1 MKNNI
6 IHVFGSLVIFVAL
19 VFMVPASSSGQDTQP
34 GDTTAVMG
42 QTDDSSSFQDSVQYD
57 DMDPIFYEAEEDEP
71 AVAQKSKGMSTATIA
86 GIIIVI
92 LGIIIVLIK
101 KFTGKKSS

>member
-6 IHVFGSLVIFVAL
+6 IHVFGALAIFIAL
-19 VFMVPASSSGQDTQP
+19 VLMAPVSSSGQDTQA
-34 GDTTAVMG
+34 GDTTAVID

-71 AVAQKSKGMSTATIA
+71 TVAQKSKGMSTATIA
-86 GIIIVI
+86 GIIIVV

-101 KFTGKKSS
+101 KFTAK

>member
-6 IHVFGSLVIFVAL
+6 ILVFSALAIFFVL
-19 VFMVPASSSGQDTQP
+19 VFMAPVSSSGQDTQS
-34 GDTTAVMG
+34 GDTTAVID

-71 AVAQKSKGMSTATIA
+71 AIAQKSKGMSTATIA
-86 GIIIVI
+86 GIIVVV

-101 KFTGKKSS
+101 KFTAK